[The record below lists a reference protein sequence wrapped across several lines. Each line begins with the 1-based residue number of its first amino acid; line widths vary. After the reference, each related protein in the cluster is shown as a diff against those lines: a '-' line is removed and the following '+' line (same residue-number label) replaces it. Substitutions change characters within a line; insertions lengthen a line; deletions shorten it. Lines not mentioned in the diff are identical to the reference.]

1 VIYER
6 EISKYLRNPWQ
17 ARDDYLNIILDRGLE
32 NVASFFSTYATH
44 QLSKEEEVSVFCLL
58 EIERHALL
66 MFTSCGWFFDEI
78 SGLETTQVLAYA
90 ARAIQLAE
98 MVAGISLE
106 TAFLERV
113 RHAPSNIPDHV
124 NGAQVYQNLVKPAMV
139 DLLRVGAHYAISS
152 IFEDYSETTTIY
164 AYNATR
170 EFYDRDEAGR
180 QKLAIGKAH
189 LRSNVTSAETDISF
203 AVLHLGDH
211 NLLGGVREYLDD
223 ASFDLMYREIKEA
236 FTRSDLTGI
245 IHLMDKH
252 FEAHNY
258 SLLHLFRD
266 EQRKVW
272 NRVLETALVEVQGSF
287 RQIYD
292 HHYPIMQ
299 AMREQRTPI
308 PKAFLTTAE
317 FTVNAD
323 LREAIEAEEP
333 DQDRINDLVAAVK
346 RWGFEVDKT
355 TLGFVASRRFGQ
367 LMETFRNLP
376 EDSTPLETIETLLK
390 TLMPLSLEY
399 DLLKAQN
406 LLLSIGKE
414 RATQMRERAA
424 MGDEGATKWVERIDR
439 LSHYLRVRA
448 Y

>member
-1 VIYER
+1 
-6 EISKYLRNPWQ
+6 
-17 ARDDYLNIILDRGLE
+17 
-32 NVASFFSTYATH
+32 
-44 QLSKEEEVSVFCLL
+44 
-58 EIERHALL
+58 
-66 MFTSCGWFFDEI
+66 
-78 SGLETTQVLAYA
+78 
-90 ARAIQLAE
+90 
-98 MVAGISLE
+98 
-106 TAFLERV
+106 
-113 RHAPSNIPDHV
+113 
-124 NGAQVYQNLVKPAMV
+124 
-139 DLLRVGAHYAISS
+139 
-152 IFEDYSETTTIY
+152 
-164 AYNATR
+164 
-170 EFYDRDEAGR
+170 
-180 QKLAIGKAH
+180 
-189 LRSNVTSAETDISF
+189 
-203 AVLHLGDH
+203 
-211 NLLGGVREYLDD
+211 
-223 ASFDLMYREIKEA
+223 
-236 FTRSDLTGI
+236 
-245 IHLMDKH
+245 
-252 FEAHNY
+252 
-258 SLLHLFRD
+258 
-266 EQRKVW
+266 
-272 NRVLETALVEVQGSF
+272 
-287 RQIYD
+287 
-292 HHYPIMQ
+292 
-299 AMREQRTPI
+299 
-308 PKAFLTTAE
+308 LTTAE